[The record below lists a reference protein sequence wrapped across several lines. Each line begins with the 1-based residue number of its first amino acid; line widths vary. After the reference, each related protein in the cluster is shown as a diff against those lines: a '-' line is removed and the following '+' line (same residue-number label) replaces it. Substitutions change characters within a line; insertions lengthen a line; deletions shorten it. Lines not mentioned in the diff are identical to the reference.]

1 MVCFGGFLISGG
13 FVGFAW
19 LCLFNGFVAGLG
31 FAVLCC
37 VLVVILLVAVF
48 CWGRRLVALVSVC
61 EVFGDSFLLRDL
73 CD

>member
-1 MVCFGGFLISGG
+1 MVCFGGFLISGE

-37 VLVVILLVAVF
+37 MLFVILLVAVF
-48 CWGRRLVALVSVC
+48 VGV
-61 EVFGDSFLLRDL
+61 GD
-73 CD
+73 